1 MLRIG
6 VSFVLAAGLLA
17 ARESAAQAPPQAAPR
32 MASSSLASV
41 EVHVNARKAG
51 GQWYAEDAGLSGPS
65 RIVITYGQPHARGR
79 RIEGGLIPVDT
90 VWRFG
95 ANMATT
101 LHTDVDLRVGALA
114 VPAGDYTL
122 FLLDAP
128 SGWSL
133 IVSRATGEWGTDYDA
148 SKDLGRVPL
157 AARTMAEAE
166 PSLSVYLVP
175 EARPGAGTAA
185 LRGVLQIK
193 WGVTELSADWQV
205 QP

>member
-6 VSFVLAAGLLA
+6 VPVALAACLLGT
-17 ARESAAQAPPQAAPR
+17 REGAAQAAPQSATR

-65 RIVITYGQPHARGR
+65 RIAITYGQPHARGR
-79 RIEGGLIPVDT
+79 RIEGGLIPTDT

-95 ANMATT
+95 ANMATA
-101 LHTDVDLRVGALA
+101 LHTDVDLRLGPLT

-122 FLLDAP
+122 FLLNART
-128 SGWSL
+128 GWSL
-133 IVSRATGEWGTDYDA
+133 IVSRATAEWGTDYDA
-148 SKDLGRVPL
+148 SREFGRVAL
-157 AARTMAEAE
+157 ASRTMAEAE
-166 PSLSVYLVP
+166 PSLSIYLVP
-175 EARPGAGTAA
+175 EARPGAETAE
-185 LRGVLQIK
+185 LRGVLRIK
-193 WGVTELSADWQV
+193 WGMTELSANWQV

>member
-6 VSFVLAAGLLA
+6 VPVALAACLLGT
-17 ARESAAQAPPQAAPR
+17 REGAAQPAPQSAPR

-65 RIVITYGQPHARGR
+65 RIAITYGQPHARGR
-79 RIEGGLIPVDT
+79 RIEGGLIPTDT

-95 ANMATT
+95 ANMATA
-101 LHTDVDLRVGALA
+101 LHTDVDLRLGPLT

-122 FLLDAP
+122 FLLNART
-128 SGWSL
+128 GWSL
-133 IVSRATGEWGTDYDA
+133 IVSRATAEWGTDYDA
-148 SKDLGRVPL
+148 SREFGRVAL
-157 AARTMAEAE
+157 ASRTMAEAE
-166 PSLSVYLVP
+166 PSLSIYLVP
-175 EARPGAGTAA
+175 EARPGAETAE
-185 LRGVLQIK
+185 LRGVLRIK
-193 WGVTELSADWQV
+193 WGMTELSANWQV